1 MGELEECQ
9 CEAHRLREEC
19 RKKES
24 LITLLLESNRTSDRT
39 LEYLEHI
46 VDLIHEQTD
55 TVNAFAARS
64 RREVERAEGEAI
76 RTVEAHIARQGRIA
90 EQLR

>member
-1 MGELEECQ
+1 
-9 CEAHRLREEC
+9 
-19 RKKES
+19 
-24 LITLLLESNRTSDRT
+24 
-39 LEYLEHI
+39 
-46 VDLIHEQTD
+46 
-55 TVNAFAARS
+55 VNAFAARS